1 MSFKEGGVEVH
12 RNNNLLYFNKGR
24 IFVTVKTVF
33 AISEFYDSIYSEI
46 TEYEDGILAK
56 GTLTVPSGSEA
67 YAVTAMNDV
76 VMKRIV

>member
-1 MSFKEGGVEVH
+1 MSFKERGVEVH
-12 RNNNLLYFNKGR
+12 KNNNLLYFNKR
-24 IFVTVKTVF
+24 PIFVTVKTVF
-33 AISEFYDSIYSEI
+33 AISGFYDSIYSEI

-56 GTLTVPSGSEA
+56 GTLTVLSGSEA